1 MIELPG
7 YTLLHPIGQGGMA
20 VVYLAVQQSLGREV
34 ALKLLSSTVAP
45 DLHAGERFLRE
56 ARTAAN
62 LHHPHIIPIHDF
74 GVHEGTA
81 YIAMQFEPGGT
92 VAPVAGE
99 RLDAGAALRIVRDIA
114 SALDY
119 AHGKGVVHRD
129 IKPENIL
136 RRADGSGMLSDFGI
150 ARVIESETALT
161 HEGTSI
167 GTPQY
172 MSPEQLRGDTVDGRA
187 DLYSLGVVLYQLL
200 AGALPYAG
208 SDGWAIGLQ
217 HINADIP
224 RLPAALARVQPLI
237 DGLMAKNPD
246 SRPRTGADVVR
257 QIDALLS
264 GVSQGITTP
273 LAAASSKAVPEK
285 LSIAILPFANLGDD
299 PAQGYFSDGI
309 TEDIITELSRWRLLA
324 VRSRSASFRYRGVAA
339 DMQQIARELNV
350 RFIVEGSV
358 RRMGE
363 RIRITIQLIDTETGS
378 HIWAEKF
385 DRNAADIFSV
395 QDQVVQTIVST
406 LVGRVQASDIERAHR
421 KPPANLAAYECL
433 LRGNALPWDDPA
445 GAVEATRLFEKAI
458 EIDPGYGFAHSLLA
472 AMRCT
477 QWRDDPGDSNA
488 ALDEAHI
495 LAKRAVE
502 LDENESTCF
511 AILAHVCLLRR
522 SFDLA
527 VQHARRAVAINPN
540 NQWNTA
546 DMGIVLTYVGQADE
560 ALAWFKR
567 AKEIDPY
574 FDPIWHWRAYGH
586 AYMVLHRYEEALAM
600 FNRASARPY
609 RLAALMAGCHA
620 RLGDMDRARVS
631 VKECLAKKPDFST
644 ARFMAKESFK
654 NPADAAHQA
663 ESLLMA
669 GLPD

>member
-1 MIELPG
+1 LIEIPG
-7 YTLLHPIGQGGMA
+7 YTLLRPLGQGGMA
-20 VVYLAVQQSLGREV
+20 RVYLAVQQSLGREV
-34 ALKLLSSTVAP
+34 ALKILSPSLAQ
-45 DLHAGERFLRE
+45 DADASERFLRE
-56 ARTAAN
+56 ARLAAN
-62 LHHPHIIPIHDF
+62 LHHPHIVPIHDV
-74 GVHEGTA
+74 GTHEGVA

-92 VAPVAGE
+92 VSPVAGQPY
-99 RLDAGAALRIVRDIA
+99 DPGAALRIVRDIA
-114 SALDY
+114 IALDY

-136 RRADGSGMLSDFGI
+136 RRTDGSCVLSDFGI
-150 ARVIESETALT
+150 ARVIESQTVLT
-161 HEGTSI
+161 QEGTSI

-172 MSPEQLRGDTVDGRA
+172 MSPEQLRGGKVDGRA

-200 AGALPYAG
+200 TGELPYSG
-208 SDGWAIGLQ
+208 SDGWAIGMQ

-224 RLPAALARVQPLI
+224 RLPPALSHLQPLL
-237 DGLMAKNPD
+237 DGLMAKSPD
-246 SRPRTGADVVR
+246 ARPQTGAEVVR
-257 QIDALLS
+257 QIEALLS
-264 GVSQGITTP
+264 GVTQGATTP
-273 LAAASSKAVPEK
+273 LAAACQKTVPEK

-324 VRSRSASFRYRGVAA
+324 VRSRSASFRYRSVAA
-339 DMQQIARELNV
+339 DMQQVASELNV
-350 RFIVEGSV
+350 RFIVDGSV

-406 LVGRVQASDIERAHR
+406 LVGRVQASDVERTRR
-421 KPPANLAAYECL
+421 KPPASLAAYECL
-433 LRGNALPWDDPA
+433 LRGNALRWDDPEGVA
-445 GAVEATRLFEKAI
+445 EAKRLFEKAI

-472 AMRCT
+472 AIRSS

-488 ALDEAHI
+488 ALDDAYA
-495 LAKRAVE
+495 LTKRAVE

-511 AILAHVCLLRR
+511 SMLAQVCLLRR

-527 VQHARRAVAINPN
+527 IQNARRAIAINPN

-546 DMGIVLTYVGQADE
+546 DMGIVLSFVGQADE

-567 AKEIDPY
+567 AKDIDSY
-574 FDPIWHWRAYGH
+574 FDPAWYWRAYGQ
-586 AYMVLHRYEEALAM
+586 AYMVLHRYDEALAM
-600 FNRASARPY
+600 FEHAPARPY
-609 RLAALMAGCHA
+609 RIAALMAGCYA
-620 RLGDMDRARVS
+620 RLGDMDRASVS
-631 VKECLAKKPDFST
+631 VQECLAKKPDFSVT
-644 ARFMAKESFK
+644 DYMRKEPFK

>member
-34 ALKLLSSTVAP
+34 ALKILSSTVAP

-62 LHHPHIIPIHDF
+62 LHHPHIVPIHDF
-74 GVHEGTA
+74 GMHEGTA

-92 VAPVAGE
+92 VAPAAGE

-119 AHGKGVVHRD
+119 AHAKGVVHRD

-150 ARVIESETALT
+150 ARVVESETVLT

-200 AGALPYAG
+200 TGALPYAG

-217 HINADIP
+217 HISADIP
-224 RLPAALARVQPLI
+224 RLPAAIAYVQPLI
-237 DGLMAKNPD
+237 DSLMAKNPD
-246 SRPRTGADVVR
+246 ARPRTGAVLML

-264 GVSQGITTP
+264 GATRAATTHVE
-273 LAAASSKAVPEK
+273 AASPKSVTEK

-339 DMQQIARELNV
+339 DMQQVARELNV

-358 RRMGE
+358 RRLGE
-363 RIRITIQLIDTETGS
+363 RIRITAQLIDTETGS

-395 QDQVVQTIVST
+395 QDEVVQTIVST
-406 LVGRVQASDIERAHR
+406 LVGRVQASDVERARR

-433 LRGNALPWDDPA
+433 LQGNALPWDEPA
-445 GAVEATRLFEKAI
+445 GAAEATRLFEKAI

-472 AMRCT
+472 AMRYA
-477 QWRDDPGDSNA
+477 QWRDDPGDSDT
-488 ALDEAHI
+488 ALDDAYA

-511 AILAHVCLLRR
+511 SMLAQVCLLRR

-527 VQHARRAVAINPN
+527 VQYARRAIVINPN

-546 DMGIVLTYVGQADE
+546 DLGIVLSFVGKADE
-560 ALAWFKR
+560 ALTWFKR

-574 FDPIWHWRAYGH
+574 FDPAWYWRAYGQ

-600 FNRASARPY
+600 FDRASARPY
-609 RLAALMAGCHA
+609 RIAALMAACHA
-620 RLGDMDRARVS
+620 RLGNMDRAFVS
-631 VKECLAKKPDFST
+631 VKECMAKKPDFST
-644 ARFMAKESFK
+644 ARYMAKEPFK
-654 NPADAAHQA
+654 NPADAADQT
-663 ESLLMA
+663 ESLSLA

>member
-1 MIELPG
+1 
-7 YTLLHPIGQGGMA
+7 MA

-34 ALKLLSSTVAP
+34 ALKILSSTVAP

-62 LHHPHIIPIHDF
+62 LHHPHIVPIHDF

-99 RLDAGAALRIVRDIA
+99 RLDAGSALRIVRDIA

-150 ARVIESETALT
+150 ARVIESETVLT

-172 MSPEQLRGDTVDGRA
+172 MSPEQLRGDKVDGRA

-200 AGALPYAG
+200 TGALPYAG

-224 RLPAALARVQPLI
+224 RLPVALAHVQPLI

-246 SRPRTGADVVR
+246 ARPRTGAELMR

-264 GVSQGITTP
+264 GATQEVTARQET
-273 LAAASSKAVPEK
+273 ASPKQAPEK
-285 LSIAILPFANLGDD
+285 LTIAILPFANLGDD
-299 PAQGYFSDGI
+299 PAQGYFSDGV
-309 TEDIITELSRWRLLA
+309 TEDIITELSRWRFLA
-324 VRSRSASFRYRGVAA
+324 VRSRSASFQYRGVAV
-339 DMQQIARELNV
+339 DMQRVASELNI

-363 RIRITIQLIDTETGS
+363 RIRITAQLIDTETGS

-385 DRNAADIFSV
+385 DRYAADIFSV

-406 LVGRVQASDIERAHR
+406 LVGRVQASDVERARR

-433 LRGNALPWDDPA
+433 LQGNALPWDEPA
-445 GAVEATRLFEKAI
+445 GAAEAVRLFEKAI
-458 EIDPGYGFAHSLLA
+458 EIDPGYGFAHSLLS
-472 AMRCT
+472 AMRYA
-477 QWRDDPGDSNA
+477 QWRDDPGDSDV
-488 ALDEAHI
+488 ALDEAYA

-511 AILAHVCLLRR
+511 SMLAQVCLLRC

-527 VQHARRAVAINPN
+527 VQHARRAIAINPN

-546 DMGIVLTYVGQADE
+546 DLGIVLSFVGLPDE
-560 ALAWFKR
+560 ALTWFKR

-574 FDPIWHWRAYGH
+574 FDPAWYWRAYGQ
-586 AYMVLHRYEEALAM
+586 AYMVLHRHEEALAM
-600 FNRASARPY
+600 FDRASARPY
-609 RLAALMAGCHA
+609 RIAALMAACHA

-631 VKECLAKKPDFST
+631 VMECLAKKPDFSV
-644 ARFMAKESFK
+644 ANYMRKEPFK

-663 ESLLMA
+663 ESLRMA